1 MAERRSLP
9 SAREAFVRNT
19 AVVFCSVDCRSA
31 RREEVGVEPSA
42 VRKEGISLM
51 ESRPISSE
59 DALCG
64 EPGVWLAA
72 MCRAVARPW

>member
-9 SAREAFVRNT
+9 SASESLVRNT
-19 AVVFCSVDCRSA
+19 AVVFCIVDCMSA

-72 MCRAVARPW
+72 M